1 MRPHAGHPLTTPP
14 IPTQTHT
21 HTVTATSHKVKSFS
35 RVQRPSK
42 TPQIYMNLGR
52 PANDEGTD
60 DCSKMW
66 FPCACMHACMCVY
79 VHVCVRVSLHAHV
92 LITQR
97 LDWRI
102 CPVSLSLHIAILN
115 LAVWC
120 APATSDLCAAAVRH
134 DTH

>member
-1 MRPHAGHPLTTPP
+1 MRPHAGHPLASSPP
-14 IPTQTHT
+14 YAPKHTHTHT

-42 TPQIYMNLGR
+42 TPQIYMNLQQ
-52 PANDEGTD
+52 PTNDEEKD
-60 DCSKMW
+60 DFSAAI
-66 FPCACMHACMCVY
+66 CAFR
-79 VHVCVRVSLHAHV
+79 VHVCIHAWPCVSMHAHV
-92 LITQR
+92 LITRR
-97 LDWRI
+97 LHWHI
-102 CPVSLSLHIAILN
+102 CPVSLSLLIAILN